1 MIDIS
6 EILEKAVL
14 ARAAWPIDAA
24 HDFFRLVGQALMADI
39 DWDEDAGEQWARFVR
54 GDSVVAMAWV
64 SAPLLLVDAERASD
78 LAILSLSELS
88 ILVTSLEAVEIT
100 ANRQRLFEVF
110 GDRTHSVALDADCFS
125 AEDLWYAT
133 V

>member
-6 EILEKAVL
+6 EILAKVVL
-14 ARAAWPIDAA
+14 ARAAWSVDAA
-24 HDFFRLVGQALMADI
+24 HEFFGSVAQALVADI
-39 DWDEDAGEQWARFVR
+39 DWDEDAGEQWARLVR
-54 GDSVVAMAWV
+54 GNAVVAMAWV
-64 SAPLLLVDAERASD
+64 SAPLLLVDAEHASD
-78 LAILSLSELS
+78 LAVLSVSELS

-100 ANRQRLFEVF
+100 ANRERLFEVF
-110 GDRTHSVALDADCFS
+110 GDRAHSVALESDCFS